1 MTIDERLEALTRN
14 LELAAQ
20 LQQQTER
27 ELRRFIRLAR
37 AILTDHE
44 ERLQDLEPPEDLP
57 KGAES

>member
-14 LELAAQ
+14 LELTAQ
-20 LQQQTER
+20 MQQQTER

-44 ERLQDLEPPEDLP
+44 ERLQDLEPPEDA
-57 KGAES
+57 KGTE